1 VPLLNTASLNTAL
14 LAHVVI
20 LLLRAVDT
28 HSFPNRLIGPGLIG
42 PGLIGSG
49 LIGSGLI
56 AFYPQRLSISVDH
69 LTNVSTYLHL

>member
-49 LIGSGLI
+49 LI

>member
-1 VPLLNTASLNTAL
+1 MPLLNTASLNTAL

-49 LIGSGLI
+49 LI
-56 AFYPQRLSISVDH
+56 AFYPHRLSISVDH

>member
-1 VPLLNTASLNTAL
+1 MPLLNTSSLNTAL

-49 LIGSGLI
+49 LI

>member
-20 LLLRAVDT
+20 LLLRALDT

-42 PGLIGSG
+42 
-49 LIGSGLI
+49 SGLI
-56 AFYPQRLSISVDH
+56 AFYPHRLSISVDH

>member
-1 VPLLNTASLNTAL
+1 MPLLNTASLNTAL

-49 LIGSGLI
+49 LI

>member
-1 VPLLNTASLNTAL
+1 MPLLNTASLNTAL

-20 LLLRAVDT
+20 LLLRALDT

-42 PGLIGSG
+42 PG